1 MPVDFPASPAT
12 NQVYSY
18 NNKSWTWNGTAWLST
33 QPSTSIG
40 NTFSSGRLTLSS
52 GVPVTTSDVSS
63 TVIYYTPYNGNM
75 ISLYDGSNWTS
86 FAFTERTLSLSSLT
100 TNTLYDVFLYNNAGT
115 LTLELTAWSSS
126 TVRATALVLINGV
139 YLKSGSLTR
148 RYLGTFRATGSNT
161 TASSKNNRLLWNLN
175 NQVELVVH
183 QDTFSTY
190 GYTGHTYTTAA
201 WRAWNN
207 DSNQRIGY
215 VVGLD
220 RGISVGFGCAS
231 SGALSSQGAGWDN
244 SVPGYDSVDVTGRA
258 GRTYSS
264 RGSFLG
270 YHYIQMWE
278 YGLSGTNYIQAI
290 LEGTFW
296 C

>member
-75 ISLYDGSNWTS
+75 ISLYDGSSWTS

-126 TVRATALVLINGV
+126 TARATALVLTNGV
-139 YLKSGSLTR
+139 YLKSGALTR

-183 QDTFSTY
+183 QDTFPTY
-190 GYTGHTYTTAA
+190 GYGGHTYTGGA

-207 DSNQRIGY
+207 DTNQRIGY

-220 RGISVGFGCAS
+220 RGISVGFGS
-231 SGALSSQGAGWDN
+231 AGGGFTTQAAAWDGGT
-244 SVPGYDSVDVTGRA
+244 PGYDSVDITGRA
-258 GRTYSS
+258 GRTYST
-264 RGSFLG
+264 RGSVLG
-270 YHYIQMWE
+270 YHYITMMQ
-278 YGLSGTNYIQAI
+278 YGSSGATYIQGL